1 MKVNLSVTMPQ
12 SPESTEAPADSTTP
26 NPDWTP
32 MLKAVPEGDRPGRPT
47 RPVIGRGDVLKQF
60 RYRMKK
66 WRNSRRAS
74 GIDKP
79 EERLRVDL
87 LKALHVKR
95 CRTRPLMPS
104 DWMSSRVLD
113 IGTIYAE
120 VVSLQEAMAQT
131 CRLISTTSA
140 EPVAKLESTDS
151 CQVSV

>member
-1 MKVNLSVTMPQ
+1 MNVNLSVTMSQ
-12 SPESTEAPADSTTP
+12 SPESTAEATVDSTTK
-26 NPDWTP
+26 PDWTI
-32 MLKAVPEGDRPGRPT
+32 LRKAVPEG
-47 RPVIGRGDVLKQF
+47 VMHLKQF
-60 RYRMKK
+60 RCHMKK
-66 WRNSRRAS
+66 WRNSRRRAS
-74 GIDKP
+74 GIDEP

-87 LKALHVKR
+87 LKALHAKR

-140 EPVAKLESTDS
+140 EPVAKLESADS
-151 CQVSV
+151 SRVSE